1 MLARWRR
8 ARTRR
13 HGCEA
18 ECGARVE
25 LKIVGSDASP
35 ILRNLKTTTVRLEG
49 CPWRAS
55 ARGGQ
60 VTEAACEQATCVE
73 CNVDIP
79 ICRRSI
85 AIYSAAAIKH
95 HSTDAGEG
103 TSVTN

>member
-35 ILRNLKTTTVRLEG
+35 ILRNLKATTVSLEG
-49 CPWRAS
+49 
-55 ARGGQ
+55 
-60 VTEAACEQATCVE
+60 
-73 CNVDIP
+73 
-79 ICRRSI
+79 
-85 AIYSAAAIKH
+85 
-95 HSTDAGEG
+95 
-103 TSVTN
+103 